1 METPLSAASEIALAT
16 IRDRAPTAFEL
27 AKRFDLAN
35 FTLALV
41 GGSVRDSLL
50 GRLGNDLDFTT
61 NARPDEIKKI
71 LKTFEIGRA
80 HV

>member
-1 METPLSAASEIALAT
+1 METPLSAASEIALAS

-27 AKRFDLAN
+27 AKRFASAN

-41 GGSVRDSLL
+41 GGSVRDALL

-71 LKTFEIGRA
+71 LKTFA
-80 HV
+80 DDV